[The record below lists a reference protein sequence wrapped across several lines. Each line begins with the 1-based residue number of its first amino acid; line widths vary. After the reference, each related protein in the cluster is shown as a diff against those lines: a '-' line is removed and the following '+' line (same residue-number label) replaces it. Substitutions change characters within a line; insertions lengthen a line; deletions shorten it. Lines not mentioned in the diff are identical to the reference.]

1 MNTIKI
7 GNEERPLRDVDAQWI
22 TQQIVNR
29 RKEGFD
35 VCVIISVT
43 APDIDLRFATPSCG
57 GGGGSRQLRPGEQ
70 ELLDL
75 WVRHRLNEKDF
86 SPGGVV
92 AFVQQVN
99 RLL

>member
-7 GNEERPLRDVDAQWI
+7 GQEERALRDATPQWI

-29 RKEGFD
+29 RKDGLT
-35 VCVIISVT
+35 VCVLVSIT
-43 APDIDLRFATPSCG
+43 TPDADVRFATPACG
-57 GGGGSRQLRPGEQ
+57 GGGGSRQLRPREQ

-75 WVRHRLNEKDF
+75 WIRHQLNERDF
-86 SPGGVV
+86 PPGGVV
-92 AFVQQVN
+92 AFVQSVV